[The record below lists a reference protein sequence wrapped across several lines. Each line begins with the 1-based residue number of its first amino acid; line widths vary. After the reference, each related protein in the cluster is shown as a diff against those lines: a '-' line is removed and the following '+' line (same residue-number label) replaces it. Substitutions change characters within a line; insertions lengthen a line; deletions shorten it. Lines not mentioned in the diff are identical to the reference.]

1 MLRQQ
6 QNSQLVLLTTA
17 PKRFGGCLFQTG
29 QGFTEYIAMLAFIA
43 VAAIGSASYFG
54 QVIRGMQ
61 AFVANELAGTGKSSA
76 ELAKARAAALCAE
89 AEVRVVTLGTYGF
102 KDQPCVASLTL
113 VIPPTPALP
122 APAPA
127 PPAPVPPAPDLPIY
141 VPQPPRGPETW
152 SCVPNTYGGKSS
164 CYSTWGGYKGDQ

>member
-6 QNSQLVLLTTA
+6 RNSQLVLLTTA
-17 PKRFGGCLFQTG
+17 PKRFGGCLLQTG
-29 QGFTEYIAMLAFIA
+29 QGFTEYIAMLALIA

-54 QVIRGMQ
+54 QVIRGVKS
-61 AFVANELAGTGKSSA
+61 FVEDELKGGRNSSA

-89 AEVRVVTLGTYGF
+89 AETRVVTLGTYGS

-113 VIPPTPALP
+113 AIPPTPALP

-127 PPAPVPPAPDLPIY
+127 PPAPVPPIY
-141 VPQPPRGPETW
+141 VPEPPAPPVTTLPYYPPPSSPPPHDCRNNW
-152 SCVPNTYGGKSS
+152 YG
-164 CYSTWGGYKGDQ
+164 CAFYYRY